1 MPGPRIV
8 SCPRCGESV
17 EWTPESTWRPF
28 CSERCKLGD
37 LGAWAIESYRVPL
50 HEDQPDLDPDPPP
63 GGAQRR

>member
-17 EWTPESTWRPF
+17 KWIPEATWRPF
-28 CSERCKLGD
+28 CSERCKVGD
-37 LGAWAIESYRVPL
+37 LGAWANESYRVPL
-50 HEDQPDLDPDPPP
+50 HEDQPELDPDPPP